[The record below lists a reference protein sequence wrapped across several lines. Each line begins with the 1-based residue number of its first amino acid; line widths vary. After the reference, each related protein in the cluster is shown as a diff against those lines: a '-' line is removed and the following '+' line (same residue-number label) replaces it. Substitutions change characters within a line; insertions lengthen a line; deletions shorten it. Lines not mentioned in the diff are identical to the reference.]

1 MQEQD
6 KALIAQAA
14 LAYVKP
20 GMTLGLGTGSTT
32 RYFIDAVGKAV
43 DEGLKIEAIATS
55 IETEEQGKRLG
66 IPMRQLRDVG
76 QLDLVI
82 DGIDQIDEQFQVIK
96 GGGGALFREK
106 LVALQARE
114 VLYLADS
121 SKFVRQL
128 TGPLP
133 VEVEP
138 FGQTH
143 VERLLADKGISY
155 THRKMA
161 EQAFVTDGGHL
172 ILDVALDRVPDVAHF
187 VRELKSWSGVI
198 ETGYFERQPD
208 HVLTLEHGN
217 IKLLAHPTLRSGGG
231 IV

>member
-1 MQEQD
+1 MQEHD
-6 KALIAQAA
+6 KQLIAEAA
-14 LAYVKP
+14 LAYIKP
-20 GMTLGLGTGSTT
+20 NMTLGLGTGSTT
-32 RYFIDAVGKAV
+32 RYFIEALGKAV
-43 DEGLKIEAIATS
+43 ADGLEVEAVATS
-55 IETEEQGKRLG
+55 IETEQQAKQLG
-66 IPMRQLRDVG
+66 IPLRELAEVA

-82 DGIDQIDEQFQVIK
+82 DGIDQIDDHFQVIK

-106 LVALQARE
+106 IVALQGRE
-114 VLYLADS
+114 VLYLADR

-138 FGQTH
+138 FACKY
-143 VERLLADKGISY
+143 VERLLQDKGISY
-155 THRKMA
+155 TVRKTG
-161 EQAFVTDGGHL
+161 EKSFVTDGGHS

-187 VRELKSWSGVI
+187 VRELKAWHGVV

-208 HVLTLEHGN
+208 HVLTIEHEN
-217 IKLLAHPTLRSGGG
+217 VKLLAHPVLRNGGG